1 MDRMTWMALPANH
14 NLEEVSKMQYQ
25 ELTEKIIGCAYH
37 VHNSMGFGFL
47 ESVYENCLMIELRKL
62 GLKAESQKPVIVH
75 YDGEVV
81 GQFFADVVV
90 EDAIIV
96 ELKSVRK
103 IALSHEVQL
112 VNYLVATE
120 KPVGLLIN
128 FGEKNVEVKRKVRD
142 LN

>member
-1 MDRMTWMALPANH
+1 
-14 NLEEVSKMQYQ
+14 MQYQ

-103 IALSHEVQL
+103 IALSTVKIPA
-112 VNYLVATE
+112 VVFIFTRVKAATQ
-120 KPVGLLIN
+120 
-128 FGEKNVEVKRKVRD
+128 
-142 LN
+142 